1 MKIIKCTDK
10 EYPQRLLKIKDYPK
24 QLYVEGNI
32 ELLNKNSIAI
42 VGSRLHSKY
51 GEEYATIFANELSK
65 NGITVIS
72 GLAKGIDTIAHK
84 ESKDYLGNTIAVIG
98 SGFNH
103 IYPKEN
109 EKLFKEIIEG
119 NGCIISEYE
128 PNQEIDNTKFP
139 ERNRIIS
146 GIALGV
152 LVIEAKF
159 RSGSEITATYAMKQG
174 KKVFCIPRN
183 IGEKNGVGTNNLIKK
198 GAKLVTSPNEIMD
211 ELEINYN
218 KEENFEIEHKEVKE
232 EYLKVYNYIENIPIN
247 INELIKKCGLNI
259 SEINRILTMLE
270 LEGNIKTLPGNEYV
284 RI

>member
-218 KEENFEIEHKEVKE
+218 KEENIEIEHKEVKE